1 MWAVFS
7 GLLPMNRVWER
18 KMVTLQWRK
27 LAGTTLTKWIRSMS
41 SVTNHFD
48 IIYPLLNDVRK
59 SHLTSVIISPQIH
72 NSCVIMRK
80 NQTEGYLTKY
90 LTSTLQNSQSH
101 KEQRDFSS
109 VQFNHSVVFDSLQPH
124 GGPQHT
130 RPPCPSPAPRVYP
143 NSKT

>member
-1 MWAVFS
+1 MWAGFS

-27 LAGTTLTKWIRSMS
+27 LAGTTLTKWIRLTS

-48 IIYPLLNDVRK
+48 IIYPLINDVRK
-59 SHLTSVIISPQIH
+59 IHLTSVVISPQTH
-72 NSCVIMRK
+72 NSFVIMRK
-80 NQTEGYLTKY
+80 IQTEGYLTKY

-109 VQFNHSVVFDSLQPH
+109 VQFNHLVMSNSLQPH

-130 RPPCPSPAPRVYP
+130 RLPCPSPTPRVYP
-143 NSKT
+143 N